1 MHGATKR
8 KTIPVKIQPTN
19 PPQISIILLK
29 NSCFVVTIFT
39 PLVESTVYPARVSMD
54 WLRELIIFFASFR
67 CTVIPIS
74 IQLSTRR
81 WEITASCISVD
92 ISMNTSSTQF
102 CFIHILTRCL
112 HWLQRKLLQSL
123 CHIYLCPKSPHLQT
137 LSTHNCYPS

>member
-102 CFIHILTRCL
+102 CFI
-112 HWLQRKLLQSL
+112 QFN
-123 CHIYLCPKSPHLQT
+123 T
-137 LSTHNCYPS
+137 LSTLATTETPSISLPHISLSKIPTPANFKYS